1 MSIKSLQN
9 TILRTS
15 GLNSG
20 IDTEALVEAMSAR
33 TKLRIDMQH
42 RQVQT
47 LKWKQ
52 EAYRG
57 VITKINDF
65 KSKYFDMLRP
75 KTNLL
80 STSMFNTRSVKSSSS
95 AITAS
100 VSNSALEGTYRL
112 NVDSVATAQKITSS
126 SNVTDGI
133 KVDIDNTVEGQ
144 EYKVKVK
151 LGTVEKEISFIGGE
165 NARDNFNNALDTAFG
180 KTSIDGMSSSRVFVD
195 SNGKLTSTGGTQL
208 YLSSVEGDIGITGTV
223 SNKVSLST
231 KLSQI
236 GFSTE
241 LVGDKYEFTI
251 NGVEFS
257 FSGNDTIQD
266 VMNKINRSE
275 ANVQMSFSSVSNTF
289 SITAKQLGSGN
300 NIEISQTSGNLL
312 SSLMGVGT
320 DSNATVTSRTLNNAK
335 IDGQSFTYGEV
346 IDDEFISSFDSHKY
360 NGKAFTLEIA
370 GHGEVA
376 VELGEYASYEEMLA
390 DINMQVADKTGNSNV
405 RATIKVDDE
414 NNATVSILSST
425 NAGITVKD
433 EDGVLSSLG
442 VQNGAT
448 NSSIDKTFSEMF
460 GISSG
465 TIIVNGEAHNI
476 DESTRISDIFD
487 IDDSTGKTTI
497 NSFSATGDAV
507 NALKEIFGASSF
519 GGNETSAIFTEGTNA
534 VFTIDGETIESA
546 NNAYIHGG
554 ITLNITNAAVGAG
567 EITIEVGRDTSS
579 VAEVIKG
586 FVEDYNTL
594 IADLNS
600 QVVQKPDSDYPP
612 LTEEQKETMKDS
624 AIEKWEAKAQEGL
637 LYNDRSISSMLTS
650 LRTALYSTVDGFSL
664 ADMGI
669 STSNDWRENGK
680 LIIDEDKLAA
690 SIETNLEKITELFTN
705 PEEGLAAKVNK
716 TLDSAVRTSGAVKGT
731 LIQIAGA
738 PTGITSIENRLSD
751 QLKDFAELIRTLE
764 ERYEREQARYWSQF
778 THLEKVMGQL
788 NSQSASIMN
797 LFPQ

>member
-33 TKLRIDMQH
+33 TKMRIDTQN

-52 EAYRG
+52 EAYRS

-65 KSKYFDMLRP
+65 KGKYFDMLKP

-80 STSMFNTRSVKSSSS
+80 STSLFNTRSVKLNSS
-95 AITAS
+95 AISATVA
-100 VSNSALEGTYRL
+100 NSALEGTYHL
-112 NVDSVATAQKITSS
+112 NVNSIATAQKITSS

-133 KVDIDNTVEGQ
+133 KIDLDNTIEGQ

-151 LGTVEKEISFIGGE
+151 LGTVEKEISFIGGD
-165 NARDNFNNALDTAFG
+165 NARDSINDALNKAFG
-180 KTSIDGMSSSRVFVD
+180 KTNIDGMSSSRISVD
-195 SNGKLTSTGGTQL
+195 SNGKLAATGGADI
-208 YLSSVEGDIGITGTV
+208 YLSSVEGDIGITGTA
-223 SNKVSLST
+223 SNKVSLGT

-251 NGVEFS
+251 NGEEFS
-257 FSGNDTIQD
+257 FSGDHTIQE

-275 ANVQMSFSSVSNTF
+275 AGVQMSFSSVSNTF

-312 SSLMGVGT
+312 SSLMGIGT
-320 DSNATVTSRTLNNAK
+320 DSDCTVTSRSLNSAK
-335 IDGQSFTYGEV
+335 IDGQTFSYGEMV
-346 IDDEFISSFDSHKY
+346 DDEFISSFDADNY
-360 NGKAFTLEIA
+360 NGKTFALDIA

-390 DINMQVADKTGNSNV
+390 DINMQIADKTGNSNV
-405 RATIKVDDE
+405 RATIKVDED

-425 NAGITVKD
+425 GAGITVKD
-433 EDGVLSSLG
+433 DNAVLSSLG
-442 VQNGAT
+442 ILNGDT
-448 NSSIDKTFSEMF
+448 NSSIDKTFSEIY
-460 GISSG
+460 GVSSG
-465 TIIVNGEAHNI
+465 SITVNGEIYNI
-476 DESTRISDIFD
+476 DESTKISDIFD
-487 IDDSTGKTTI
+487 IDNTTGKTTI
-497 NSFSATGDAV
+497 NSFSATGDAAD
-507 NALKEIFGASSF
+507 ALKEIFGASSF
-519 GGNETSAIFTEGTNA
+519 GGNETTAVSTDGTNA
-534 VFTIDGETIESA
+534 VFTINGETIESA
-546 NNAYIHGG
+546 NNSYTYGG
-554 ITLNITNAAVGAG
+554 ITLSITNAAVGAG
-567 EITIEVGRDTSS
+567 EITLEVGRDTSS

-600 QVVQKPDSDYPP
+600 QILQKPDAEYPP

-624 AIEKWEAKAQEGL
+624 QIEKWEAKAQEGL

-650 LRTALYSTVDGFSL
+650 IRTALYSTVDGFSL

-669 STSNDWRENGK
+669 TTSKDWMENGK
-680 LIIDEDKLAA
+680 LIIDEEKLNAA
-690 SIETNLEKITELFTN
+690 IETNLEKVTSLFTN
-705 PEEGLAAKVNK
+705 AEEGIAAKVNNM
-716 TLDSAVRTSGAVKGT
+716 LDSAVRTTGEVKGT

-738 PTGITSIENRLSD
+738 PTGITSIQNRLTD
-751 QLKDFAELIRTLE
+751 QLKDYADLIQALE
-764 ERYEREQARYWSQF
+764 DRYEREQARYWSQF

-788 NSQSASIMN
+788 NSQSASIMS

>member
-33 TKLRIDMQH
+33 TKLRIDMQN

-65 KSKYFDMLRP
+65 KGKYFDMLKP

-80 STSMFNTRSVKSSSS
+80 STSLFNTRSIKSSSS
-95 AITAS
+95 AVSVTAA
-100 VSNSALEGTYRL
+100 NSALEGIYSL
-112 NVDSVATAQKITSS
+112 NVDSIATAQKITSS
-126 SNVTDGI
+126 SNVTNGI
-133 KVDIDNTVEGQ
+133 KIDLDNTVEG
-144 EYKVKVK
+144 EEVKVKIK

-165 NARDNFNNALDTAFG
+165 NAVDNLNYALDKAFG
-180 KTSIDGMSSSRVFVD
+180 KTNIGGVNSSRISVD
-195 SNGKLTSTGGTQL
+195 SNGKLAATGGTDI
-208 YLSSVEGDIGITGTV
+208 YLTSVEGDIGITGTV
-223 SNKVSLST
+223 SNKVSLNT

-241 LVGDKYEFTI
+241 LVGDNYEFTI
-251 NGVEFS
+251 NGEEFS
-257 FSGNDTIQD
+257 FSGEHTIQE
-266 VMNKINRSE
+266 VINRINRSE
-275 ANVQMSFSSVSNTF
+275 AGVQMAFSSVSNTF
-289 SITAKQLGSGN
+289 SMTAKQLGSGN
-300 NIEISQTSGNLL
+300 NIEISQSSGNLL
-312 SSLMGVGT
+312 SSLMGIGT
-320 DSNATVTSRTLNNAK
+320 DPNGSVTSRSLNTTK
-335 IDGQSFTYGEV
+335 MDGQSFSYGEV
-346 IDDEFISSFDSHKY
+346 IDDQFISSFDADNY
-360 NGKAFTLEIA
+360 NGKTFALEIA

-390 DINMQVADKTGNSNV
+390 DINMQIADKTGNSSV
-405 RATIKVDDE
+405 RATMKVDGE
-414 NNATVSILSST
+414 NEATVSILSS
-425 NAGITVKD
+425 AGAAITIKD
-433 EDGVLSSLG
+433 NDGVLSSIG
-442 VQNGAT
+442 IYSGDT
-448 NSSIDKTFSEMF
+448 NSSIDKTFSEVY

-465 TIIVNGEAHNI
+465 TIIVNGQSHDI
-476 DESTRISDIFD
+476 DESTKISDIFD
-487 IDDSTGKTTI
+487 IDDTTGKTTI

-519 GGNETSAIFTEGTNA
+519 GGNETSAIFTDGTNA

-546 NNAYIHGG
+546 NNSYTYGG
-554 ITLNITNAAVGAG
+554 ITLSLTNAAVGAG
-567 EITIEVGRDTSS
+567 EITLEVGRDTSS

-600 QVVQKPDSDYPP
+600 QILQKPDSDYPP
-612 LTEEQKETMKDS
+612 LTDEQKESMNDTQ
-624 AIEKWEAKAQEGL
+624 IEKWEAKAREGL

-650 LRTALYSTVDGFSL
+650 IRTALYSTVDGFSL

-669 STSNDWRENGK
+669 TTSKDWMENGK
-680 LIIDEDKLAA
+680 LIIDEAKLNSA
-690 SIETNLEKITELFTN
+690 IETNLEKVTSLFTN
-705 PEEGLAAKVNK
+705 ANEGIAAKVNNM
-716 TLDSAVRTSGAVKGT
+716 LDSAVRTTGEVKGT

-738 PTGITSIENRLSD
+738 PTGITSVQNRLSD
-751 QLKDFAELIRTLE
+751 QLKDYAKVIQALE
-764 ERYEREQARYWSQF
+764 DRYEREQARYWSQF